1 MKTNDKNKY
10 KDFGDRLSLIMYKQN
25 ISNIQLANAM
35 FVSPSTISGYRTGR
49 RSPTV
54 ADLAAIVQILNVSAD
69 TSSEPVKLQ
78 PDPIP
83 PKKRVEHALFP
94 ERCSTLFYKSCS
106 ASKITVERSGTRTRV

>member
-69 TSSEPVKLQ
+69 YLIGTSEITTRYHRKKELSTPCFQSGAQLFFINHVLPVKL
-78 PDPIP
+78 P
-83 PKKRVEHALFP
+83 
-94 ERCSTLFYKSCS
+94 
-106 ASKITVERSGTRTRV
+106 

>member
-10 KDFGDRLSLIMYKQN
+10 KDFGDLIMYKQN

-69 TSSEPVKLQ
+69 YLIGTSEITTR
-78 PDPIP
+78 PDTTE
-83 PKKRVEHALFP
+83 KN
-94 ERCSTLFYKSCS
+94 S
-106 ASKITVERSGTRTRV
+106 

>member
-25 ISNIQLANAM
+25 ISNIQLAM

-69 TSSEPVKLQ
+69 YLIGTSEITTR
-78 PDPIP
+78 PDTTE
-83 PKKRVEHALFP
+83 KK
-94 ERCSTLFYKSCS
+94 S
-106 ASKITVERSGTRTRV
+106 

>member
-49 RSPTV
+49 RS
-54 ADLAAIVQILNVSAD
+54 
-69 TSSEPVKLQ
+69 
-78 PDPIP
+78 
-83 PKKRVEHALFP
+83 EHALFP

>member
-25 ISNIQLANAM
+25 ISNIQLQLANAM

-69 TSSEPVKLQ
+69 YLIGTSEITTR
-78 PDPIP
+78 PDTTE
-83 PKKRVEHALFP
+83 KK
-94 ERCSTLFYKSCS
+94 S
-106 ASKITVERSGTRTRV
+106 

>member
-54 ADLAAIVQILNVSAD
+54 
-69 TSSEPVKLQ
+69 KLQ
-78 PDPIP
+78 KDPIP

>member
-69 TSSEPVKLQ
+69 YLIGTSEITTRPDTTEKKELSTPCFQSGAQLFFINHVLPVKL
-78 PDPIP
+78 P
-83 PKKRVEHALFP
+83 
-94 ERCSTLFYKSCS
+94 
-106 ASKITVERSGTRTRV
+106 

>member
-25 ISNIQLANAM
+25 I
-35 FVSPSTISGYRTGR
+35 STISGYRTGR

-69 TSSEPVKLQ
+69 YLIGTSEITTR
-78 PDPIP
+78 PDTTE
-83 PKKRVEHALFP
+83 KK
-94 ERCSTLFYKSCS
+94 S
-106 ASKITVERSGTRTRV
+106 

>member
-49 RSPTV
+49 RLRP
-54 ADLAAIVQILNVSAD
+54 LRI
-69 TSSEPVKLQ
+69 LQ
-78 PDPIP
+78 P
-83 PKKRVEHALFP
+83 
-94 ERCSTLFYKSCS
+94 SC
-106 ASKITVERSGTRTRV
+106 RF

>member
-35 FVSPSTISGYRTGR
+35 FVSTISGYRTGR

-69 TSSEPVKLQ
+69 YLIGTSEITKR
-78 PDPIP
+78 PDTTE
-83 PKKRVEHALFP
+83 KK
-94 ERCSTLFYKSCS
+94 S
-106 ASKITVERSGTRTRV
+106 

>member
-54 ADLAAIVQILNVSAD
+54 AAIVQILNVSAD
-69 TSSEPVKLQ
+69 YLIGTSEITTR
-78 PDPIP
+78 PDTTE
-83 PKKRVEHALFP
+83 KK
-94 ERCSTLFYKSCS
+94 S
-106 ASKITVERSGTRTRV
+106 

>member
-1 MKTNDKNKY
+1 
-10 KDFGDRLSLIMYKQN
+10 MYKQN

-69 TSSEPVKLQ
+69 YLIGTSEITTR
-78 PDPIP
+78 PDTTE
-83 PKKRVEHALFP
+83 KRVEHALFP
-94 ERCSTLFYKSCS
+94 ERCSTLFINHVLPVKLP
-106 ASKITVERSGTRTRV
+106 

>member
-54 ADLAAIVQILNVSAD
+54 AGLAAMQILNVSAD
-69 TSSEPVKLQ
+69 YLIGTSEITTR
-78 PDPIP
+78 PDTTE
-83 PKKRVEHALFP
+83 KK
-94 ERCSTLFYKSCS
+94 S
-106 ASKITVERSGTRTRV
+106 

>member
-1 MKTNDKNKY
+1 
-10 KDFGDRLSLIMYKQN
+10 MYKQN

-69 TSSEPVKLQ
+69 YLIGTSEITK
-78 PDPIP
+78 DPIP
-83 PKKRVEHALFP
+83 PKKELSTPCFQSGAQLF
-94 ERCSTLFYKSCS
+94 L
-106 ASKITVERSGTRTRV
+106 

>member
-54 ADLAAIVQILNVSAD
+54 ADIAAIVQILNVSAD
-69 TSSEPVKLQ
+69 YLIGTSEITTR
-78 PDPIP
+78 PDTTE
-83 PKKRVEHALFP
+83 KK
-94 ERCSTLFYKSCS
+94 S
-106 ASKITVERSGTRTRV
+106 

>member
-54 ADLAAIVQILNVSAD
+54 ADLAAYCRLRIFGQI
-69 TSSEPVKLQ
+69 TTSEPVKFQ
-78 PDPIP
+78 KDPLP
-83 PKKRVEHALFP
+83 PKK
-94 ERCSTLFYKSCS
+94 
-106 ASKITVERSGTRTRV
+106 KI

>member
-1 MKTNDKNKY
+1 MIKINT

-69 TSSEPVKLQ
+69 YLIGTSEITTR
-78 PDPIP
+78 PDTTEKI
-83 PKKRVEHALFP
+83 VEHALFP
-94 ERCSTLFYKSCS
+94 ERCPTLFINHVLPVKLP
-106 ASKITVERSGTRTRV
+106 

>member
-54 ADLAAIVQILNVSAD
+54 ADLAAIVQILNVLQI

-94 ERCSTLFYKSCS
+94 ERCPTLFINHVLPVKLP
-106 ASKITVERSGTRTRV
+106 

>member
-25 ISNIQLANAM
+25 ISNIQ
-35 FVSPSTISGYRTGR
+35 PSTISGYRTGR

-69 TSSEPVKLQ
+69 YLIGTSEITTR
-78 PDPIP
+78 PDTTE
-83 PKKRVEHALFP
+83 KK
-94 ERCSTLFYKSCS
+94 S
-106 ASKITVERSGTRTRV
+106 

>member
-49 RSPTV
+49 RSPPV
-54 ADLAAIVQILNVSAD
+54 AILNVSAD
-69 TSSEPVKLQ
+69 YLIGTSEITTR
-78 PDPIP
+78 PDTTE
-83 PKKRVEHALFP
+83 KK
-94 ERCSTLFYKSCS
+94 S
-106 ASKITVERSGTRTRV
+106 

>member
-10 KDFGDRLSLIMYKQN
+10 KDFGDRLSLIMYKQK

-35 FVSPSTISGYRTGR
+35 FFSPSTISGYRTGR
-49 RSPTV
+49 
-54 ADLAAIVQILNVSAD
+54 LQI

>member
-54 ADLAAIVQILNVSAD
+54 ADLAAIVQI

>member
-54 ADLAAIVQILNVSAD
+54 ADHRAD
-69 TSSEPVKLQ
+69 SECFCRLPHRNQ
-78 PDPIP
+78 
-83 PKKRVEHALFP
+83 
-94 ERCSTLFYKSCS
+94 
-106 ASKITVERSGTRTRV
+106 